1 MKQKRSLFKP
11 CDSTIMS
18 MASGYIYPALVKEMY
33 PNDRIIIS
41 HEALLRA
48 APMLFPLYSPMKL
61 TFDYF
66 YSENRLV
73 WRGDESKDW
82 SAFIT
87 GAVDGK
93 AITDPDDLPEMPWIT
108 VPSGGFPAGSLGDY
122 LGFSSESALAGAK
135 VSALRFRHYQKLIKD
150 FYIDENF
157 TTPPSIA
164 YTEGEDTTTSLTL
177 AKRCWNKDRFT
188 TATLTPQKGLGI
200 GINLVGSI
208 PVVGNGKTLG
218 LTNGTTNVS
227 LSATNSSAT
236 TNYTIFNSS
245 AYDHDVSTTVPSPS
259 GTSGIFG
266 VVTDADKSGLVAD
279 ASDVDPIPIDELH
292 FLTQIERLQQRDNL
306 FGNRDFE
313 CIRTHFG
320 CTPPNTGLQR
330 AHWLGRSVVDV
341 NFSEVLQ
348 TSATESEGSAQGNIT
363 GHSLAVSANKPVRY
377 WAREHGYLFVLVN
390 VQPIAQYQQGI
401 PRDALYQTRYDYMWP
416 ILSETGEQEV
426 FAAEVYAT
434 SSNVSTRKIFGYE
447 PRYNH
452 LRFGEKTVHGDF
464 RTSLTSYHAGRIFPS
479 EPNLG
484 SNFVTCDATNRMFAV
499 ELGDVNPWW
508 LRVEFNEKLV
518 RRLPKWP
525 NPSAIGKLF

>member
-1 MKQKRSLFKP
+1 MFQKRALFRP
-11 CDSTIMS
+11 QDSCIMS
-18 MASGYIYPALVKEMY
+18 MASGYIYPCLVKEMY
-33 PNDRIIIS
+33 PNDKIIIS

-48 APMLFPLYSPMKL
+48 APMQFPLYSPMKL

-93 AITDPDDLPEMPWIT
+93 AIEDPDDLPKMPYIT
-108 VPSGGFPAGSLGDY
+108 VPSGGFTAGSLGDY

-135 VSALRFRHYQKLIKD
+135 VSALRFRHYQKIIKD
-150 FYIDENF
+150 YYIDENF
-157 TTPPSIA
+157 STAPAIA
-164 YTEGEDTTTSLTL
+164 YTEGQDTTTSLAL
-177 AKRCWNKDRFT
+177 QKRCWNKDRFT
-188 TATLTPQKGLGI
+188 TATLTPQKGLSVGI
-200 GINLVGSI
+200 SLTGSI
-208 PVVGNGKTLG
+208 PVVTGTDHLSGSHTPLNMKVANGGTWGNNHALAVNK
-218 LTNGTTNVS
+218 
-227 LSATNSSAT
+227 TNSNAT
-236 TNYTIFNSS
+236 FL
-245 AYDHDVSTTVPSPS
+245 
-259 GTSGIFG
+259 
-266 VVTDADKSGLVAD
+266 DATASGLDSAGVYPSNLYAD
-279 ASDVDPIPIDELH
+279 ASDVDIVPIDELH

-348 TSATESEGSAQGNIT
+348 TSQTTTGEGASAQGNIT
-363 GHSLAVSANKPVRY
+363 GHSLAVSANRPVRY
-377 WAREHGYLFVLVN
+377 WAREHGYLFVMVN

-401 PRDALYQTRYDYMWP
+401 PRDAMYQTRYDYMWP

-426 FAAEVYAT
+426 YTAEVYAT
-434 SSNVSTRKIFGYE
+434 AVNVTSRKVFGFE

-464 RTSLTSYHAGRIFPS
+464 RTSLVAYHSGRIFPS

-484 SNFVTCDATNRMFAV
+484 NNFITADPTNRMFAV
-499 ELGDVNPWW
+499 ELGDVQPWW
-508 LRVEFNEKLV
+508 LRVEFDEKLV

-525 NPSAIGKLF
+525 NPSAIGKIF

>member
-1 MKQKRSLFKP
+1 
-11 CDSTIMS
+11 MS
-18 MASGYIYPALVKEMY
+18 MASGYIYPCLVKEMY
-33 PNDRIIIS
+33 PNDRLIIS

-48 APMLFPLYSPMKL
+48 APMLFPLYSPVKL

-108 VPSGGFPAGSLGDY
+108 VPSGGFPVGSLGDY
-122 LGFSSESALAGAK
+122 LGFSSEAALAGAK
-135 VSALRFRHYQKLIKD
+135 VSAFRFRHYQKIIKD
-150 FYIDENF
+150 YYIDENF
-157 TTPPSIA
+157 STPPAIA
-164 YTEGEDTTTSLTL
+164 YTEGEDTTTSLSL
-177 AKRCWNKDRFT
+177 QKRCWNKDRFT

-200 GINLVGSI
+200 GINLTGSI
-208 PVVGNGKTLG
+208 PVIGNGETIHLANITQNNTQAGGLHYAYTSSIGRLTPATSANFSNADNVG
-218 LTNGTTNVS
+218 LT
-227 LSATNSSAT
+227 
-236 TNYTIFNSS
+236 
-245 AYDHDVSTTVPSPS
+245 
-259 GTSGIFG
+259 
-266 VVTDADKSGLVAD
+266 TDPTKSGLIAD
-279 ASDVDPIPIDELH
+279 ASDVSAIPIDELH

-306 FGNRDFE
+306 YGNRDFE

-320 CTPPNTGLQR
+320 ITPPNTGLQR

-348 TSATESEGSAQGNIT
+348 TSATDANLDSAQGNIT
-363 GHSLAVSANKPVRY
+363 GHTLAVSANRPVRY
-377 WAREHGYLFVLVN
+377 LAREHGYLFVMVN

-416 ILSETGEQEV
+416 LLSETGEQEL

-434 SSNVSTRKIFGYE
+434 STNVTSRKVFGFE

-464 RTSLTSYHAGRIFPS
+464 RSSLAAYHSGRIFPS

-484 SNFVTCDATNRMFAV
+484 ENFITCDATNRMFAV
-499 ELGDVNPWW
+499 ELGDVQPWW

>member
-1 MKQKRSLFKP
+1 MLQKRALFRP
-11 CDSTIMS
+11 QDSCIMS
-18 MASGYIYPALVKEMY
+18 MASGYIYPCLVKEMY
-33 PNDRIIIS
+33 PNDKIIIS

-48 APMLFPLYSPMKL
+48 APMQFPLYSPMKL

-93 AITDPDDLPEMPWIT
+93 AIEDPDDLPEMPWIT
-108 VPSGGFPAGSLGDY
+108 VPQGGFPAGSLGDY

-135 VSALRFRHYQKLIKD
+135 VSALRFRHYQKIIKD
-150 FYIDENF
+150 YYIDENF
-157 TTPPSIA
+157 STAPTIA
-164 YTEGEDTTTSLTL
+164 YTEGEDTTTSLSL
-177 AKRCWNKDRFT
+177 QKRCWNKDRFT
-188 TATLTPQKGLGI
+188 TATLTPQKGLGV
-200 GINLVGSI
+200 GISLTGSI
-208 PVVGNGKTLG
+208 PVIGNGKGNT
-218 LTNGTTNVS
+218 
-227 LSATNSSAT
+227 
-236 TNYTIFNSS
+236 YT
-245 AYDHDVSTTVPSPS
+245 D
-259 GTSGIFG
+259 GTSEFHIYPLTSDHIMHAQSGVAGNVGSSVSGSAFGSNKYVGISE
-266 VVTDADKSGLVAD
+266 DPAKSGLIAD
-279 ASDVDPIPIDELH
+279 ASDVDMIKIDELH

-348 TSATESEGSAQGNIT
+348 TSQTTTGEGASAQGNIT
-363 GHSLAVSANKPVRY
+363 GHSLAVSANRPVRY

-401 PRDALYQTRYDYMWP
+401 PRDAMYQTRYDYMWP

-426 FAAEVYAT
+426 YSAEVYAT
-434 SSNVSTRKIFGYE
+434 AINVASRKVFGFE

-464 RTSLTSYHAGRIFPS
+464 RTSLVAYHSGRIFAS

-484 SNFVTCDATNRMFAV
+484 SNFITADPTNRMFAV
-499 ELGDVNPWW
+499 ELGDVQPWW
-508 LRVEFNEKLV
+508 LRVEFDEKLV